1 MLGQTKTTLFLA
13 VTFSSMSAF
22 GSIVLS
28 GPQNIVLQGV
38 AGTLQTFQIPLASA
52 AASWN
57 TLQLSIGTI
66 GIGGCTNDI
75 YFGAEVALASTAA
88 GFPLVSRLHYGD
100 PYPLNPVF
108 GSGSSILWGFGRGL
122 RNPWRRPSSVGMGS
136 SQHSK
141 LSCHTAGTSPIQS
154 HSGKQ
159 TATIL
164 VRD

>member
-1 MLGQTKTTLFLA
+1 MLRQTKITFLLA
-13 VTFSSMSAF
+13 VTSLSAF
-22 GSIVLS
+22 GGIVLS

-66 GIGGCTNDI
+66 GLGGGTNDI
-75 YFGAEVALASTAA
+75 YSGAEVSLAITA
-88 GFPLVSRLHYGD
+88 GGSPLVSRLHYGD
-100 PYPLNPVF
+100 PLNPVF
-108 GSGSSILWGFGRGL
+108 ASGSLILWGFGRGL

-154 HSGKQ
+154 H
-159 TATIL
+159 
-164 VRD
+164 